1 LASEFLAP
9 VLEAHRDVMCF
20 EGGKVGR
27 DRLFREGEELFPS
40 RRNEKWKEGGMI
52 MVDSFIHIWDSGIG
66 GPD

>member
-40 RRNEKWKEGGMI
+40 RRNEK
-52 MVDSFIHIWDSGIG
+52 
-66 GPD
+66 